1 MLSGDVAVLSMRS
14 PASTH
19 GSRAAS
25 SERVPRSRETTT
37 PPEPQAVQQAQPS
50 TSKPKPPNRRERRT
64 EIKDERRIKKM
75 AARMK
80 QTRATNDQSTSE
92 SASPAADSPVFAE
105 ASIQEALLK
114 DDPELTDID
123 HSPSLFVAPRDR
135 YPVRPLPSWYLN
147 IKDAGQNMNKLR
159 KNRPQALASLESLK
173 NCVGRCEGEMKQV
186 ILGKLFDEL
195 REYVHRAEFLLLKD
209 QSDMKFVLKFVLKL
223 ARILSPENGLPRIFK
238 EEANFPSDIKA
249 DAYQLYARY
258 IERFLSGHPSRYRD
272 SKRQGSERRSA

>member
-25 SERVPRSRETTT
+25 SERVPRSRETT
-37 PPEPQAVQQAQPS
+37 PPEPQVVQQAQPS

-114 DDPELTDID
+114 DDPELMDID

-209 QSDMKFVLKFVLKL
+209 QSERRFVLKL